1 MLVLAGLGL
10 EKGDISLRSL
20 DYLKRCGAIYFDS
33 YTSFVS
39 GEYLSFLSDMLGK
52 AILPIERNALED
64 RVWDTIKAAKSSDIG
79 ILVGGD
85 PLIATTHKIIIA
97 EAQRHGIETVVL
109 HSSSV
114 FSAAIGESGLD
125 FYRFGPTVTLPF
137 WSENYRPIS
146 FLKNVERNLENGE
159 HTLLLL
165 DIRKPGTPMTLAEA
179 AEILGNAIKASGGNR
194 LETIRFIVM
203 ADAGKDSAV
212 RFSAT
217 LDEMRIYDGSRLA
230 GKALCIIVPA
240 SISFAEKEALVAAG
254 IRGY

>member
-1 MLVLAGLGL
+1 MLILAGLGL

-20 DYLKRCGAIYFDS
+20 EYLKRCDAIYFDS

-52 AILPIERNALED
+52 VIVPIERNALED
-64 RVWDTIKAAKSSDIG
+64 RVWETIKPAKDGDIG
-79 ILVGGD
+79 IVVGGD
-85 PLIATTHKIIIA
+85 PLIATTHKIIIS
-97 EAQRHGIETVVL
+97 EAHKHGIKTVVL

-137 WSENYRPIS
+137 WSENYKPVS
-146 FLKNVERNLENGE
+146 FLKSIEKNLGNGE

-179 AEILGNAIKASGGNR
+179 AEILAKAIKASGENKLGNV
-194 LETIRFIVM
+194 RFLIM
-203 ADAGKDSAV
+203 ADAGKDGAV
-212 RFSAT
+212 KFSAT
-217 LDEMRIYDGSRLA
+217 IDEMSAYDGSRLA
-230 GKALCIIVPA
+230 GKALCMIIPA
-240 SISFAEKEALVAAG
+240 PLSFAEKEALAAAG
-254 IRGY
+254 IIGF

>member
-20 DYLKRCGAIYFDS
+20 DYLKKCKVVYLDS

-52 AILPIERNALED
+52 KVLPIGRKDLED
-64 RVWDTIKAAKSSDIG
+64 NVWDTIRAAEGSDIG
-79 ILVGGD
+79 IVVGGD
-85 PLIATTHKIIIA
+85 PLIATTHKIIIS
-97 EAQRHGIETVVL
+97 EAQRHGIRTVVL

-137 WSENYRPIS
+137 WSENYKPVS
-146 FLKNVERNLENGE
+146 FLKSIEKNLENGE

-165 DIRKPGTPMTLAEA
+165 DIRKPGTPMTLSEA
-179 AEILGNAIKASGGNR
+179 VEILGNAIKASGGSR
-194 LETIRFIVM
+194 LGNVRLMVM
-203 ADAGKDSAV
+203 ADAGKESAAML
-212 RFSAT
+212 SAT
-217 LDEMRIYDGSRLA
+217 LDELSVYDGSRFS

-240 SISFAEKEALVAAG
+240 KISFAEKEALEAAG
-254 IRGY
+254 ISGY